1 MRTISAKP
9 EEVKRGWYLVNADGR
24 TLGRLATE
32 LARRLRGKHKPIY
45 TPHVDT
51 GDFIV
56 VVNAARIKV
65 TGRKL
70 KDKTYE
76 RFTGHVGNLK
86 SETLEELMARAPDRA
101 LRIAVKGMLPKNSLG
116 AAMLKKLKIFPGA
129 EHTHAAQQPQ
139 PLDI

>member
-1 MRTISAKP
+1 M
-9 EEVKRGWYLVNADGR
+9 
-24 TLGRLATE
+24 
-32 LARRLRGKHKPIY
+32 
-45 TPHVDT
+45 DT

-56 VVNAARIKV
+56 VVNASRIKV
-65 TGRKL
+65 TGKKL

-76 RFTGHVGNLK
+76 RFTGYVGNLK

-101 LRIAVKGMLPKNSLG
+101 LRIAVKGMLPKDSLG